1 MLLELQ
7 PPIRTTTISKS
18 STFFRWRPCS
28 TTNCLITN
36 LRLICSEEPAI
47 VTKYVALQL
56 HLKNGLKS
64 IYLSMAITPTM
75 EHGELYSSSIDKRA
89 SHREGKTTYTEEGV
103 SNWPN
108 TALQATEQ
116 SLH

>member
-1 MLLELQ
+1 MQ
-7 PPIRTTTISKS
+7 AIRTYATASNKTLSLLYWRQCRTTKS
-18 STFFRWRPCS
+18 
-28 TTNCLITN
+28 LITN
-36 LRLICSEEPAI
+36 LRLRCDAEPAI
-47 VTKYVALQL
+47 VTKHVALQL

-64 IYLSMAITPTM
+64 IYSSMAITPTV

-108 TALQATEQ
+108 ATIRATEH